1 MRSPL
6 PPCQTRLIFLPLF
19 AAVSFMLSIR
29 FGAKWQSRSK
39 RHRGEKENRG
49 LGEGGESKNQKKKE
63 REPGQKDGGVER
75 ERE

>member
-1 MRSPL
+1 MPNKTYFLATIRSSFFHARI
-6 PPCQTRLIFLPLF
+6 RL
-19 AAVSFMLSIR
+19 
-29 FGAKWQSRSK
+29 GAKWQSRSK

>member
-49 LGEGGESKNQKKKE
+49 LGERGKIKTE
-63 REPGQKDGGVER
+63 RKRRERGLKDARVER
-75 ERE
+75 ERK